1 MKLIIHDIAKQ
12 QKAEIEVQSRT
23 DNLVQGII
31 LSHSFDTE
39 LLSIINEFE
48 DLVNNFVVGE
58 VLDDITEKLDAYNW
72 NVEHKDWIIY
82 DFQIFDLKHISFKIK
97 DTSVFSTTDFI
108 AKLMFFHPDEGGRK
122 SAVTSGYRPHIKFN
136 EYPDYI
142 TTGQQIYLNQDTV
155 QPGEKEVMT
164 KISIVNKEVFKG
176 KLCKNV
182 CFEFCEGKHRIG
194 FGRIIEVLNESL
206 KVNWDTIK
214 NNHTIIYPEKDIAMY
229 TLSNPEVSKLCWTD
243 ISYAFYKFRSFCKY
257 HFVIQSEEVDL
268 RTIRF
273 NDVEAYFKEKLREIC
288 VAHIVIIKKADK
300 GFETKYKGFKTD
312 IYVDNLEKATEQ
324 LHHLQNDTSRIFDFE
339 YTVSEDDNWTDLG
352 ILLY

>member
-1 MKLIIHDIAKQ
+1 MKLIIHDITKQ
-12 QKAEIEVQSRT
+12 QKAEIKVESHT
-23 DNLVQGII
+23 DDLIQGII
-31 LSHSFDTE
+31 LSHSFSDE
-39 LLSIINEFE
+39 LLHTITEFE
-48 DLVNNFVVGE
+48 YYVNNFIIGE
-58 VLDDITEKLDAYNW
+58 LLDAITDELDAYNW
-72 NVEHKDWIIY
+72 RVENKDWVIHH
-82 DFQIFDLKHISFKIK
+82 FQIFDLKHISFRIK
-97 DTSVFSTTDFI
+97 DTSVFSAPDFI
-108 AKLMFFHPDEGGRK
+108 AELRFFHPDEGGRK
-122 SAVTSGYRPHIKFN
+122 NAVKSGYRPHIKFK

-142 TTGQQIYLNQDTV
+142 TTGQQIYVNQDTV

-164 KISIVNKEVFKG
+164 KISMVSKEEFKG

-194 FGRIIEVLNESL
+194 FGRIIEVLNDDL

-214 NNHTIIYPEKDIAMY
+214 NNHTTVYPEKEIAMY
-229 TLSNPEVSKLCWTD
+229 TLSNLEVTKLCWTD

-268 RTIRF
+268 RKIRF
-273 NDVEAYFKEKLREIC
+273 NDVEAYFKEKLREVCI
-288 VAHIVIIKKADK
+288 AHIVIIKKADK

-312 IYVDNLEKATEQ
+312 IYVDNLEQATKR
-324 LHHLQNDTSRIFDFE
+324 LHQMQNDTSRIFDFE